1 MSKSMSARSGSF
13 VTLTVIF
20 SASLSSH
27 AGTGAGAVL
36 LDALFDLVAV
46 RGADGD
52 LVALFHEVGGDVH
65 GLAVHGKVT
74 VQHQLAG
81 FLAAHRKARAV
92 DDIVQSAFKDPKQ
105 ILTGDAGFALGHFKV
120 MGELALRT
128 P

>member
-27 AGTGAGAVL
+27 AGTGR
-36 LDALFDLVAV
+36 ALFFSMHSLILSQSVV
-46 RGADGD
+46 RDGD

-92 DDIVQSAFKDPKQ
+92 DDIVQSAFKMPKQ
-105 ILTGDAGFALGHFKV
+105 ILTVVPD
-120 MGELALRT
+120 LR
-128 P
+128 PPSK